1 MTSDRSRLRDLLYRL
16 PRLMA
21 AEGWGEDL
29 NPTQHAALAYLAR
42 ANRFS
47 RAPSHVADYLSA
59 TRGTVSQTLKALERK
74 GLVCVAPSDGDRR
87 SIAYAPTPEGA
98 AIAARGGAVDD
109 ALTDLPTPTAAALAD
124 GLAELTRDVLA
135 RRSGRSFGM
144 CRTCRHHHP
153 RGPGGF
159 CRLLGVD
166 LDPPETRQLCHEHAE
181 AA

>member
-1 MTSDRSRLRDLLYRL
+1 MTSDRSRLRDLLHRL
-16 PRLMA
+16 SRLMA

-29 NPTQHAALAYLAR
+29 NPTQRAALAYLAR

-74 GLVCVAPSDGDRR
+74 GLIRAAPSDGDRR

-98 AIAARGGAVDD
+98 AIAGRGGAVDD
-109 ALTDLPTPTAAALAD
+109 ALADLPAPTAAALAN
-124 GLAELTRDVLA
+124 GLATLTRDVLA
-135 RRSGRSFGM
+135 RRGGRSFGM
-144 CRTCRHHHP
+144 CRTCRHHDP

-159 CRLLGVD
+159 CLLLGVD